1 MKKEHAQEVQDATV
15 YRVQQHGPYKV
26 FKVSKLVIDVEV
38 EVYYVTYDEKGEQ
51 EPFCDCPGFVRQK
64 FAKDKHKHV
73 RVVADYVKR
82 GRPRYADYKFRG
94 TGANTKIRFVG
105 QLEEDSH
112 E

>member
-1 MKKEHAQEVQDATV
+1 MKKEHAKEVQDATV

-38 EVYYVTYDEKGEQ
+38 EVYYVTYDEKGGQ

-64 FAKDKHKHV
+64 FDKAKHKHV

-82 GRPRYADYKFRG
+82 GRPKYADYKFRG
-94 TGANTKIRFVG
+94 AGANTKISFVG
-105 QLEEDSH
+105 ASDE
-112 E
+112 